1 MVINKSKHYGI
12 LLTILL
18 CFITIFSFAQK
29 NAEKQVSVVF
39 NQLLSVYGSAKTT
52 PKLVFIKKVNSPV
65 LPARYNS
72 EASSIEI
79 DIALY
84 ELCRGF
90 GKDSLNAISIVL
102 SHELTHY
109 YNDHLF
115 CSDYA
120 WVNLKNSNLNLARK
134 IRDVSLSSRKEKE
147 IEADIKGFFFALAGG
162 FKIQGLHEKLIK
174 AIYKKYNL
182 ADKEVG
188 YPTKLERIKLALSAE
203 NEAATLYGYF
213 EKGLIYLSQKKY
225 EQAKESFEY
234 ANSKIPFKE
243 NFNNIGVAKM
253 LRAISLM
260 TFPQSE
266 LDLPDR
272 FQYPFEID
280 YNSDLRNAITRG
292 LDDNSEEVEKLLL
305 SSVKDFESAI
315 RLDPQYLLSHV
326 NLASNFDLL
335 GKHFSAISQLTEKIP
350 MKFKES
356 TNVKRVLAI
365 AYYHSGFVQKSNL
378 IWDGLNL

>member
-1 MVINKSKHYGI
+1 MVFNKSIRARI
-12 LLTILL
+12 LLIILL
-18 CFITIFSFAQK
+18 SCVAELSFAQN
-29 NAEKQVSVVF
+29 NAEKQVTLVF
-39 NQLLSVYGSAKTT
+39 NQLLSVFGSAKTP
-52 PKLVFIKKVNSPV
+52 PKLVFIKKVGSPI

-72 EASSIEI
+72 EASSVEI
-79 DIALY
+79 DLALY

-134 IRDVSLSSRKEKE
+134 IRDVSFSSRKEKE

-182 ADKEVG
+182 ADKEKG

-213 EKGLIYLSQKKY
+213 EKGLKYLSQKKY
-225 EQAKESFEY
+225 EQAKESFEF

-243 NFNNIGVAKM
+243 NYNNIGVAKM
-253 LRAISLM
+253 FKAISLM
-260 TFPQSE
+260 SFPQYE
-266 LDLPDR
+266 LDFPKR
-272 FQYPFEID
+272 FKYPFEID
-280 YNSDLRNAITRG
+280 FNSSLRNAITRG
-292 LDDNSEEVEKLLL
+292 LDDNSEEIENLLL
-305 SSVKDFESAI
+305 SAEKDFESAI
-315 RLDPQYLLSHV
+315 RLDSQYLSSHI

-335 GKHFSAISQLTEKIP
+335 GKHLSAISQLTEKIP
-350 MKFKES
+350 VKFRES
-356 TNVKRVLAI
+356 TNVKCVLAI
-365 AYYHSGFVQKSNL
+365 AYYHSGFVQKSIL
-378 IWDGLNL
+378 IWEGLKL